1 MRTGPGRSH
10 RDGVSSGQP
19 RSLRVLV
26 ADDHGVCRAGLVE
39 LVQRAA
45 GLTVVGVAVD
55 GQEAVELAAEHRPDV
70 VLMDIEMPRLNGI
83 EATRQVVGSA
93 HPPRVLVITSMA
105 NRERIREALAAGAC
119 GYLFKDAEPGDLL
132 EAVRAAG
139 IAATAGGSDA

>member
-1 MRTGPGRSH
+1 VP
-10 RDGVSSGQP
+10 SGEP

-26 ADDHGVCRAGLVE
+26 ADDHGVCRTGLVE

-45 GLTVVGVAVD
+45 GLTVVGVAAD
-55 GQEAVELAAEHRPDV
+55 GQEAVELSAERRPDV

-83 EATRQVVGSA
+83 EATRLLVGGVHA
-93 HPPRVLVITSMA
+93 PRVLVITSMA

-119 GYLFKDAEPGDLL
+119 GYLFKDAEPGDLI

-139 IAATAGGSDA
+139 DAASARRSEA

>member
-1 MRTGPGRSH
+1 VP
-10 RDGVSSGQP
+10 SGEQP
-19 RSLRVLV
+19 PLRVLV

-39 LVQRAA
+39 LMERAA
-45 GLTVVGVAVD
+45 GLTVVGVAAD
-55 GQEAVELAAEHRPDV
+55 GQEAVELSAEQRPDV

-83 EATRQVVGSA
+83 EATRLLVGSA
-93 HPPRVLVITSMA
+93 HAPRVLVITSMA

-139 IAATAGGSDA
+139 ATATAARSEA

>member
-1 MRTGPGRSH
+1 
-10 RDGVSSGQP
+10 
-19 RSLRVLV
+19 VLV

-39 LVQRAA
+39 LVGRAP
-45 GLTVVGVAVD
+45 GLTVVGVAAD

-83 EATRQVVGSA
+83 EATRVLVGSA
-93 HPPRVLVITSMA
+93 PATRVLVITSMA

-139 IAATAGGSDA
+139 GAPSAERSDL